1 MALNIGKRYLLI
13 TKKETILK
21 KSIEVV
27 SILNYQ
33 MAQKEP
39 YDIISLAINERVIDK
54 ENDDMSYLYS
64 KLYYKCI
71 VQDGTNEV
79 LLVWDDVIDETRTTE
94 LSISFQ
100 YITTLKIDDN
110 SKIEVNEVVEAIKN
124 SIKDKFGKDVEVDL
138 VLQGKYGSSGETET
152 DASKLEKYKQM
163 LDESNNTLIA
173 ISQMKS
179 GIDETITEIKDLKLN
194 TNLNEIAQD
203 VSTVKADTSF
213 IKSIISKS

>member
-64 KLYYKCI
+64 ELYYKCI

-124 SIKDKFGKDVEVDL
+124 SIKDKFGKDVELDL

>member
-1 MALNIGKRYLLI
+1 MALNIGKRYLLT
-13 TKKETILK
+13 TKKETVLK

-71 VQDGTNEV
+71 IQDGTNEV
-79 LLVWDDVIDETRTTE
+79 LLVWDDVIDDIRTTE
-94 LSISFQ
+94 LSVTFQ

-124 SIKDKFGKDVEVDL
+124 SIKDKFGKDVEIDL

-163 LDESNNTLIA
+163 LEESNNTLIA

-194 TNLNEIAQD
+194 TNLTEIAQD
-203 VSTVKADTSF
+203 VSTVKADTGF